1 MDSNTG
7 KIVWTDDMSVGN
19 KTLDDDHKILIQALN
34 DFIEALENDDGVFVT
49 DGIFS
54 VLVDYTNYHF
64 AREER
69 LLAACGYPDLAS
81 HIETHVT
88 LKDQLIDCRRR
99 YMLNANAELEAEISE
114 FLHNW
119 LQKHI
124 LVSDLDY
131 RETIESSGKNIDE
144 ILADVA

>member
-1 MDSNTG
+1 
-7 KIVWTDDMSVGN
+7 MSVGC
-19 KTLDDDHKILIQALN
+19 KPLDDDHKILIQALN
-34 DFIEALENDDGVFVT
+34 DFIDALENDEGVFVI

-64 AREER
+64 AREEKIMEE
-69 LLAACGYPDLAS
+69 CGYPNMGP
-81 HIETHVT
+81 HIETHVA
-88 LKDQLIDCRRR
+88 LKEQLIDCRRR

-124 LVSDLDY
+124 LISDMDY
-131 RETIESSGKNIDE
+131 RESIEKCGKSIDE
-144 ILADVA
+144 ILANVA